1 MANRSSL
8 GIEAD
13 TFPMP
18 QGSPRLATTSSST
31 VEKVFSHT
39 ALVQRGCPKVF
50 GCAGGHVFGK
60 GRWVIVYGSMIGRLL
75 ASKIKS
81 SP

>member
-50 GCAGGHVFGK
+50 GCAGDHVFGQLFVAGK
-60 GRWVIVYGSMIGRLL
+60 GR
-75 ASKIKS
+75 
-81 SP
+81 